1 MEALAYH
8 MRCGLSLHQGA
19 MQAMQI
25 VAWTSLRD
33 APRFASVLPTSP
45 AQPVVSPGC
54 GRSTSSRGSVGGGD
68 DIGPPRCP
76 LRHDLLLALSALA
89 HLDLKSGCD
98 CVSGLESLKLVN
110 VLSCI
115 H

>member
-1 MEALAYH
+1 
-8 MRCGLSLHQGA
+8 

-33 APRFASVLPTSP
+33 AAQFASVPPTSP
-45 AQPVVSPGC
+45 APPVVSQACMRG
-54 GRSTSSRGSVGGGD
+54 TSSRGSMGGGD

-76 LRHDLLLALSALA
+76 LRHDLLLALSALV